1 MTSASLAGRDVP
13 WHARFGLS
21 WSTGTVPVVL
31 VLLLGSALG
40 PHGLALLTP
49 RVLAVIDPIVPVA
62 VAALGILA
70 GLEFTR
76 PASPHRWVLLG
87 KASLQAALTGV
98 VVAGGTRL
106 LTPPLL
112 GLDTFDAWVLALV
125 VGICA
130 SMSASLPAADPDR
143 LRPLTT
149 RVRDLDVLLPTLA
162 GAVVL
167 AFLHSPS
174 PLASMALAAQAA
186 GLALV
191 ISASAWLLLA
201 DTSSNTEQR
210 VFSVAALLLVGG
222 VADYLSLSALAS
234 GLLAGLFWG
243 VVGGFARDCIERD
256 VGYLRHPLVV
266 LMLLAA
272 GAQTTLSPQVVALA
286 AGYLLLRTAGKLA
299 GGWLA
304 RRTPGAP
311 TPPGLGPSLLP
322 PGVFGIAFALNAAPL
337 IGAAAVPGLAVAVLG
352 TIGAQLTA
360 ALWRPGKEPS

>member
-1 MTSASLAGRDVP
+1 MTSESLWRDAP

-31 VLLLGSALG
+31 ILLLGSALG
-40 PHGLALLTP
+40 SSGLALLTP
-49 RVLAVIDPIVPVA
+49 RVLAVIDPAIPVA

-76 PASPHRWVLLG
+76 PASPHRWTLLS
-87 KASLQAALTGV
+87 KASLQATLTGA

-106 LTPPLL
+106 LAPGLL
-112 GLDTFDAWVLALV
+112 GLDERGAWVVALV
-125 VGICA
+125 AGVCA

-143 LRPLTT
+143 LHPPSIRI
-149 RVRDLDVLLPTLA
+149 RDLDVLLPTLA

-167 AFLHSPS
+167 ASLHSSS
-174 PLASMALAAQAA
+174 PMTSLALAAQAA
-186 GLALV
+186 ALALV
-191 ISASAWLLLA
+191 ISAAAWLLLA

-222 VADYLSLSALAS
+222 IADYLSLSALAS

-243 VVGGFARDCIERD
+243 IVGGFARDCIERD

-266 LMLLAA
+266 LMLLTA
-272 GAQTTLSPQVVALA
+272 GARTTLSPQVVALA
-286 AGYLLLRTAGKLA
+286 AAYLLLRTTGKLA

-304 RRTPGAP
+304 RRTPGVA
-311 TPPGLGPSLLP
+311 TPPGLGASLLP
-322 PGVFGIAFALNAAPL
+322 PGVFGIAFALNAAPM
-337 IGAAAVPGLAVAVLG
+337 IGVAAAPVLAAAVLG
-352 TIGAQLTA
+352 TVGSQLA
-360 ALWRPGKEPS
+360 AAVWRSKEPLT